1 MAKLYKRGKVWWVD
15 YSDYLWRRK
24 RKSTR
29 CTDKEAALAMLA
41 NFLTYEQHLRAGIMV
56 VSREHKKMP
65 FERHVK
71 DWAKSRAADKPD
83 EGDRLYIRKAARF
96 LNLAAQSCGWQT
108 LGDMTKASVTRY
120 LEERSTTPNEHGDM
134 PASKTIANFASYL
147 HAFGDWCVE
156 DERMVTNPCPHP
168 GRWSKAAKFPRRA
181 LTDKELRS
189 LLTCETIPASRR
201 ATYALLV
208 VLGLRKTAAAY
219 VTPDMVS
226 VDDDGQTWV
235 NVPVYVWVFK
245 DGLVYYTKNQF
256 SRCVRLS
263 KSGQPMK
270 IPVPSHVVP
279 MLRAMIDGK
288 PGNRPFLERG
298 LSAALFQSDL
308 RSAGVNPIDYL
319 GRKAVL
325 HSTRM
330 TGNTLM
336 AICGVSTSARMRLFG
351 WSDPRFAENT
361 YMDRALLDGPAMEAS
376 ERLGSVVLP
385 MLPQATAPHEEKQE
399 IS

>member
-1 MAKLYKRGKVWWVD
+1 MDDKCERPELADAVCVRRDSGGNTTAYAHAMSGACVRARTCTSIRATPTAPGGAGEGQGGTLQTTGGRGSAGTRYAEHDAAGVAARRPTMSAYSTAKPGPVSRTSRAPLAFGGHTASGRVVSGPGAQQRPGRFEDSTVAKLYKRGKVWWVD
-15 YSDYLWRRK
+15 YSDYLWRRSANPRAAPTK
-24 RKSTR
+24 RQ
-29 CTDKEAALAMLA
+29 LAMLA

-147 HAFGDWCVE
+147 HAFGVVRRGRADG
-156 DERMVTNPCPHP
+156 DKPMPTP

-208 VLGLRKTAAAY
+208 VLG
-219 VTPDMVS
+219 
-226 VDDDGQTWV
+226 
-235 NVPVYVWVFK
+235 
-245 DGLVYYTKNQF
+245 
-256 SRCVRLS
+256 
-263 KSGQPMK
+263 
-270 IPVPSHVVP
+270 
-279 MLRAMIDGK
+279 
-288 PGNRPFLERG
+288 
-298 LSAALFQSDL
+298 
-308 RSAGVNPIDYL
+308 
-319 GRKAVL
+319 
-325 HSTRM
+325 
-330 TGNTLM
+330 
-336 AICGVSTSARMRLFG
+336 SARPPPPTSRRT
-351 WSDPRFAENT
+351 W
-361 YMDRALLDGPAMEAS
+361 
-376 ERLGSVVLP
+376 
-385 MLPQATAPHEEKQE
+385 
-399 IS
+399 